1 MKILIN
7 AMNLIP
13 RNGCGLYSR
22 QLTSGLLEEGREV
35 ELHLAMPPKKPWSC
49 KHSMDDLDKFNGIG
63 PSGLPLRSGAPTA
76 HLSPRKQNVSYG
88 LRFREHCQ
96 AAKIVT
102 PGGLGAGL
110 FPSSFWHYRT
120 LPTWERNRE
129 YDIFHDPNQ
138 IGCFFHDSPSAK
150 ILTVHD
156 LSPMIHPRMHPR
168 ERVRKHRTILPI
180 IMKNTELVVVPS
192 NATGNDVHEL
202 LSVERDRIRTI
213 YPGCDHLKEAVPEEF
228 SKVKKR
234 MEILSERPFIILSV
248 SVLEPRKNVDLLI
261 DAFDLFCTKV
271 KDPEDMFLVIVGECG
286 WKYGRILKR
295 ISSSR
300 FRNNIIRAGGVSE
313 GVLVS
318 LYRNSDVF
326 VYISQK
332 EGFGFP
338 PLEAQYFGLPA
349 IISSDN
355 ALREVSGGGTVVIGL
370 DNERQRT
377 AQNLCEC
384 LMEMRAS
391 PDYRKEF
398 SVKGKRNARKYTTKK
413 FANNMRRAYRDVLS

>member
-1 MKILIN
+1 LIN

-22 QLTSGLLEEGREV
+22 QLISGLLEEGREV
-35 ELHLAMPPKKPWSC
+35 ELHLAMPPKKPWSR
-49 KHSMDDLDKFNGIG
+49 KHSMVGLDKFSGIG
-63 PSGLPLRSGAPTA
+63 PSGL
-76 HLSPRKQNVSYG
+76 
-88 LRFREHCQ
+88 RFHEHCQ
-96 AAKIVT
+96 AENLDILSSFAPLTIYASAEIVS

-110 FPSSFWHYRT
+110 LPSSFWHYRT
-120 LPTWERNRE
+120 LPSWERNRE

-156 LSPMIHPRMHPR
+156 LSPLIHPRMHPR

-202 LSVERDRIRTI
+202 LSIERDRIRTI

-228 SKVKKR
+228 SKVKKK
-234 MEILSERPFIILSV
+234 MEILSERPFIILAV

-271 KDPEDMFLVIVGECG
+271 KDPKDMFLVIVGECG

-295 ISSSR
+295 IRSSK
-300 FRNNIIRAGGVSE
+300 FRNNIIRAGGVSDS
-313 GVLVS
+313 VLVS

-355 ALREVSGGGTVVIGL
+355 ALVEVSGGGAVVIGL
-370 DNERQRT
+370 DTERQRT
-377 AQNLCEC
+377 AQNLCER

-391 PDYRKEF
+391 PNYRKEF

-413 FANNMRRAYRDVLS
+413 FANNIRRAYLDVLS